1 MPTLLDVLE
10 LVREAR
16 DFIESGRVN
25 DAAAYLEMIEDDL
38 AWVIG
43 TRDPQSCQRW
53 QYRDS
58 HVDACN
64 WGVSEA

>member
-16 DFIESGRVN
+16 DSIESGRVN

-38 AWVIG
+38 ARVIG
-43 TRDPQSCQRW
+43 PGDRQLAQP
-53 QYRDS
+53 
-58 HVDACN
+58 
-64 WGVSEA
+64 